1 MREKWVV
8 AAKRADFNAIGQ
20 RFGIDPVVARIMRNR
35 GLTDENQMELY
46 LRGKK
51 EDLFD
56 PHLLKDVDKAADIIK
71 EKIEQGKKIRIIGDY
86 DIDGIQATYILLKSL
101 RRLGARVDTVI
112 PDRIA
117 DGYGLN
123 LHLVTQAGEAGVDTI
138 LTCDNGISAIEQIH
152 RAKELG

>member
-46 LRGKK
+46 LRGTK

-123 LHLVTQAGEAGVDTI
+123 LHLVTQAGEAGVETI
-138 LTCDNGISAIEQIH
+138 LSCENGF
-152 RAKELG
+152 

>member
-71 EKIEQGKKIRIIGDY
+71 EKI
-86 DIDGIQATYILLKSL
+86 
-101 RRLGARVDTVI
+101 
-112 PDRIA
+112 
-117 DGYGLN
+117 
-123 LHLVTQAGEAGVDTI
+123 
-138 LTCDNGISAIEQIH
+138 
-152 RAKELG
+152 